1 MSGGTLVCIPKQYF
15 IVKPVAIYD
24 DLDRFTLVAYVNEKG
39 RKVLLGSVYMR
50 PIFLRMRMPLISNSV
65 I

>member
-1 MSGGTLVCIPKQYF
+1 MVYIPKQYF

-24 DLDRFTLVAYVNEKG
+24 DLDRFTLVAYVNDKG
-39 RKVLLGSVYMR
+39 IKVLLGSVYMR
-50 PIFLRMRMPLISNSV
+50 PMFFKNEVPLISNSV